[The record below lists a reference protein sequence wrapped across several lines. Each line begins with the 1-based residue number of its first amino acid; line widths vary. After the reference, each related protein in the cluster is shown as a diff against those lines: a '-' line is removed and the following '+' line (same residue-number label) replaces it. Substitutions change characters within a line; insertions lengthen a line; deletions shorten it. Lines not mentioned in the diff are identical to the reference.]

1 MKPILILFGV
11 PILGIVVALLWGSC
25 NTAKAEEDPC
35 WFEKQNARSVCRAL
49 GRESRE
55 CVAAV
60 NDYKLCRAVE
70 QPSDPI
76 GGIE

>member
-11 PILGIVVALLWGSC
+11 PILGIIIALIWGC
-25 NTAKAEEDPC
+25 GTAKAEDDPC
-35 WFEKQNARSVCRAL
+35 WLEKQNARSVCRAL

-60 NDYKLCRAVE
+60 NDYKLCRAVA
-70 QPSDPI
+70 SDDPI
-76 GGIE
+76 GGVW